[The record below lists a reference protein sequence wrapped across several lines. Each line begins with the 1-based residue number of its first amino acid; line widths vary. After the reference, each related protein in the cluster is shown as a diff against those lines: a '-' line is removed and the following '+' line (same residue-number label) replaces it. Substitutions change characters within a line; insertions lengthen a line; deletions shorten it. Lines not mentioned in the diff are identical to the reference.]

1 MKSQQQILDEIDRV
15 LSVKLRQPPAIVAD
29 SRYLMML
36 AKTWPSTKF
45 SVTVHDND
53 SALTNTN
60 SSLQAI
66 RDNLQKLRQ
75 QLVKTNGSDINAS
88 NANGYDAQ
96 DLHNQAPFNAGR
108 SQMPPLESILQ
119 VVLSYYGLEKT
130 LDGLAKLV
138 EKDAKAA
145 LKLPTPNKYLV
156 RRCLAQSL
164 RMAHANSML
173 MGSLVD
179 TE

>member
-1 MKSQQQILDEIDRV
+1 MTSQQQLLDQIDRV
-15 LSVKLRQPPAIVAD
+15 LSTKLRQTPAIVAD

-45 SVTVHDND
+45 SVSIHDND
-53 SALTNTN
+53 SALTKTDN
-60 SSLQAI
+60 SLQLVKE
-66 RDNLQKLRQ
+66 NLQKLRQ
-75 QLVKTNGSDINAS
+75 QLVKTNGSELDPSAGQEAQEIN
-88 NANGYDAQ
+88 
-96 DLHNQAPFNAGR
+96 NQSEFNSGR

-130 LDGLAKLV
+130 IDGLAKLV

-156 RRCLAQSL
+156 RRCLSQSL

-173 MGSLVD
+173 VGSLVD

>member
-1 MKSQQQILDEIDRV
+1 MTSSQQQILDQIDRV
-15 LSVKLRQPPAIVAD
+15 LSAKLRQPPAIVAD

-45 SVTVHDND
+45 SVSIHDND
-53 SALTNTN
+53 MASSNTDR
-60 SSLQAI
+60 SLQVMQE
-66 RDNLQKLRQ
+66 NLQKLRQ
-75 QLVKTNGSDINAS
+75 QLVKANRSDLDVNDQQGAP
-88 NANGYDAQ
+88 Q
-96 DLHNQAPFNAGR
+96 MQNQAQFSEGR

-138 EKDAKAA
+138 ETDAKQA

-156 RRCLAQSL
+156 RRCLSQSL

-173 MGSLVD
+173 LGSLVD
-179 TE
+179 QE